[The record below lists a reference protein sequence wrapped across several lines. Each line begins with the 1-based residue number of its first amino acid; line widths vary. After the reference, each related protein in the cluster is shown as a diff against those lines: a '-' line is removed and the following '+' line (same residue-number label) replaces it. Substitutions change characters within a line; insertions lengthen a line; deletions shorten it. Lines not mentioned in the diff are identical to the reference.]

1 MSKLGFTKKAS
12 VPWGDI
18 LQTRSCHVPC
28 PTTPPTVAASSS
40 NASQIR
46 GQVDETLEVDT
57 GIRIGGQKMKLT
69 VEDKSAA
76 VGKFQR
82 FKDFIIG
89 KSVQDA
95 MKKIGVCN
103 DN

>member
-1 MSKLGFTKKAS
+1 
-12 VPWGDI
+12 
-18 LQTRSCHVPC
+18 
-28 PTTPPTVAASSS
+28 
-40 NASQIR
+40 
-46 GQVDETLEVDT
+46 
-57 GIRIGGQKMKLT
+57 MKLT

-76 VGKFQR
+76 VGKLQR

-103 DN
+103 DNQNWNRIVVMGWNERLVTAPQALVVSLDVVE

>member
-1 MSKLGFTKKAS
+1 
-12 VPWGDI
+12 
-18 LQTRSCHVPC
+18 
-28 PTTPPTVAASSS
+28 
-40 NASQIR
+40 
-46 GQVDETLEVDT
+46 
-57 GIRIGGQKMKLT
+57 MKLT

-76 VGKFQR
+76 VGKLQR

-103 DN
+103 DNKNWNRIVVMGWDETLVTAPQALSLDVVE